1 LVNYLGEA
9 PVLEFD
15 TVTFPPDGL
24 EQGNDGIG
32 GVSTIVGGIIFGAT
46 IYPGQ
51 YAIVYVTKPGGS
63 QEIANAKVIP
73 DDALHGTF
81 EILAATP
88 GVYEVCL
95 QAVSGFGVKSS
106 IGPCATIAIGLGAAQ
121 GEWITPMVQFSGTA
135 GAGPSGSGTYTIP

>member
-1 LVNYLGEA
+1 LISYLGEA
-9 PVLEFD
+9 PALEFD
-15 TVTFPPDGL
+15 TATFPPDGL

-32 GVSTIVGGIIFGAT
+32 GVSTIVGGIIFGGT
-46 IYPGQ
+46 YYSGQ

-73 DDALHGTF
+73 DDALHGSF

-95 QAVSGFGVKSS
+95 QAVSGFGVKSE
-106 IGPCATIAIGLGAAQ
+106 IGPCATIIIGLGAAQ
-121 GEWITPMVQFSGTA
+121 GDFILPMIEI
-135 GAGPSGSGTYTIP
+135 SGSGTVGASGAGSFNIP